1 MDDHNLQDKGD
12 STGWSMT
19 HDNQYTKLAPLV
31 IADGATA
38 VLTSNGGGV
47 LTNSEQVGA
56 WDAPFYNEAT
66 NQVEPPS
73 NEGDIL
79 EYRVSFQATPQNV
92 NVVGHLF
99 LRIQDTPIVE
109 VASTHVSFI
118 DGSEHLI
125 SLSTETFTLQNFID
139 NSATIELQADGGTL
153 EIYDFKLL
161 IYRSFIGR

>member
-56 WDAPFYNEAT
+56 WDAHSIMR
-66 NQVEPPS
+66 Q
-73 NEGDIL
+73 
-79 EYRVSFQATPQNV
+79 
-92 NVVGHLF
+92 
-99 LRIQDTPIVE
+99 
-109 VASTHVSFI
+109 
-118 DGSEHLI
+118 LI
-125 SLSTETFTLQNFID
+125 
-139 NSATIELQADGGTL
+139 
-153 EIYDFKLL
+153 K
-161 IYRSFIGR
+161 